1 MVFKNHIQYLVN
13 DLNTIIENQIKSM
26 QDEYLN
32 DTSSISQANKN
43 KIMQNIDKEM
53 QNLKEKINDRMTIAS
68 QEHDRKESNDVIF
81 LTSNHIKSSVQARTF
96 VAEVI
101 KKDPNVD
108 GLRVSVSSAVE
119 MPKKGKD
126 GKTTFKVN
134 LPPKT
139 LVAMPGKDYTKSLTQ
154 IFMQAITKDNKLLTV
169 ENGDS
174 ISVARQVPKYLMPKK
189 KELDQI
195 AYEVRKIGKSDKNK
209 GKKSKFQTKVN
220 YVANINDMVFK
231 IKKRDEKDW
240 IIVEREGN
248 KDLGKEISDRM
259 KKIESTHLI
268 NEKEIIKKIMM

>member
-1 MVFKNHIQYLVN
+1 MN
-13 DLNTIIENQIKSM
+13 DLNNIIESQMKTM
-26 QDEYLN
+26 QDKYLN
-32 DTSSISQANKN
+32 ETNGSISQANKN

-68 QEHDRKESNDVIF
+68 QEHDRKGSYDVIF

>member
-1 MVFKNHIQYLVN
+1 MVFKNYIEYLVN
-13 DLNTIIENQIKSM
+13 DLNTIIENQMKSM
-26 QDEYLN
+26 QDKYLN

>member
-1 MVFKNHIQYLVN
+1 MVFKNYIEYLVN
-13 DLNTIIENQIKSM
+13 DLNTIIENQMKSM
-26 QDEYLN
+26 QDKYLN

-108 GLRVSVSSAVE
+108 GLRVSVSSAIE

-154 IFMQAITKDNKLLTV
+154 CFMEAITKDNKLLT
-169 ENGDS
+169 GDKGER
-174 ISVARQVPKYLMPKK
+174 ISVARQIPKYLMPKK

-195 AYEVRKIGKSDKNK
+195 AYEVRKIGKSDKDK
-209 GKKSKFQTKVN
+209 EKKSKFQTKIN
-220 YVANINDMVFK
+220 YVAKENEIVFK
-231 IKKRDEKDW
+231 IKKRDEKEW

-248 KDLGKEISDRM
+248 RDIGKELSDKM
-259 KKIESTHLI
+259 KKIVSTHLI
-268 NEKEIIKKIMM
+268 DEKDIMKKIMM